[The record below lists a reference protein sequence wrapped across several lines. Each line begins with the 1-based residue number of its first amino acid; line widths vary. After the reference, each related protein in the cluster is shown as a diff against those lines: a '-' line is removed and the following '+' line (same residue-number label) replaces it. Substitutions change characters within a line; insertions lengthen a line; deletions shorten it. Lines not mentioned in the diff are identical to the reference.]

1 LCSGHQ
7 ASKKTLDSEEIG
19 TERSMSSQWNLVWK
33 TKEKEESGEKGKIN
47 ENRAEKVNA
56 KTVLIKRKVLKS

>member
-1 LCSGHQ
+1 
-7 ASKKTLDSEEIG
+7 
-19 TERSMSSQWNLVWK
+19 MSSQWNLVWK